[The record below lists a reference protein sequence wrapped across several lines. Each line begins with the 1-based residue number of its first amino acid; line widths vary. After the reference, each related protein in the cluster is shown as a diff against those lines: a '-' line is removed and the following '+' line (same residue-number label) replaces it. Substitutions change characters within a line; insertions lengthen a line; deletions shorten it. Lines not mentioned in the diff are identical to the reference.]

1 MRRSNLKEADDTELI
16 AHAAK
21 DDREAFGALYE
32 RYVLRVYRHVY
43 YLTNDPHMAED
54 LTAQTFLNALEAIH
68 RYETR
73 GVPFLAWLL
82 RIAYNLTVNHKK
94 VRSNGNAPLPE
105 TVEVQ
110 GTQYSPEAS
119 CEAKLDGE
127 QVWDGVRRLK
137 GDQRQVIVMR
147 FIDGLS
153 YPDIAKVL
161 GKSIGA
167 VRVIQHRALC
177 ALRRRLEDDPKQ
189 YRLNGSHSRAMR
201 RIAGARSAEA

>member
-16 AHAAK
+16 AQAAK
-21 DDREAFGALYE
+21 ADREAFGALYE
-32 RYVLRVYRHVY
+32 RYVFRVFRHVY
-43 YLTNDPHMAED
+43 YLTNDTHMAED

-68 RYETR
+68 RYEVR

-94 VRSNGNAPLPE
+94 VRSNGTAPLPE
-105 TVEVQ
+105 TVEAKS
-110 GTQYSPEAS
+110 TQYLPEAS
-119 CEAKLDGE
+119 CEAKAAGE
-127 QVWDGVRRLK
+127 QVWEGVRTLR

-147 FIDGLS
+147 FIDGLG

-177 ALRRRLEDDPKQ
+177 TLRRRLENDVGHYYAK
-189 YRLNGSHSRAMR
+189 SRA
-201 RIAGARSAEA
+201 G